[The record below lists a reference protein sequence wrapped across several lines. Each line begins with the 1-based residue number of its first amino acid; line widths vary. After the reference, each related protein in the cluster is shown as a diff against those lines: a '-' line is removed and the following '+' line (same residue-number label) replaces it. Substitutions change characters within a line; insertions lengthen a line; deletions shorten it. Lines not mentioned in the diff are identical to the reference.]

1 MLDLGDNKTVGYNI
15 TEYIFYLL
23 KNNSVQNRASYVLF
37 THYSS
42 NVSLVPTSDISRIAS
57 GIGIEKTL
65 RSSKNQNDGSG
76 NRILPIPIPS
86 SFGFRMRLRG
96 KAPYASDS
104 DFASDFVAGR
114 NQALHE
120 HTTVARCIGIMA
132 TTFSLVS

>member
-1 MLDLGDNKTVGYNI
+1 MLFDTVLDLGDNKTVGYNI

-76 NRILPIPIPS
+76 IG
-86 SFGFRMRLRG
+86 SFRFRFRR
-96 KAPYASDS
+96 ASDS
-104 DFASDFVAGR
+104 ECDSVVR
-114 NQALHE
+114 LL
-120 HTTVARCIGIMA
+120 TLPTPTSLPIS
-132 TTFSLVS
+132 SLVETRPYTNIQRLRDV